1 MVSLISIR
9 IYQLYK
15 IIKIVQKDA
24 QTNTAVQKIIPS
36 ISLKEDFL
44 NIKVDLPPVG
54 LYCKGC
60 DDGISKGLFTK
71 SPKTGELILA
81 RARSIT
87 GGYDTPAGGKKWSY
101 TYYAFKSPLSE
112 LPLDNEL
119 VIPGDIFLLEAI
131 YADVGTIKKFTKSD
145 SNNKGILVNYTY
157 KK

>member
-1 MVSLISIR
+1 MIFHPL
-9 IYQLYK
+9 
-15 IIKIVQKDA
+15 
-24 QTNTAVQKIIPS
+24 
-36 ISLKEDFL
+36 DF
-44 NIKVDLPPVG
+44 
-54 LYCKGC
+54 YCKGC

-87 GGYDTPAGGKKWSY
+87 GGYDTPAGRKKMELY
-101 TYYAFKSPLSE
+101 IYYAFKSPLSE

-131 YADVGTIKKFTKSD
+131 YADVDTIKKFTKSD

-157 KK
+157 KKINRKITKEGIKNTHIRSESNI

>member
-1 MVSLISIR
+1 MSSLCKSNPLQYLIGFPYFYSH
-9 IYQLYK
+9 LST
-15 IIKIVQKDA
+15 VQNNKNSPEGCA
-24 QTNTAVQKIIPS
+24 NKYCRTKIIPS

-87 GGYDTPAGGKKWSY
+87 GGYDTPAGGKNGVIHIMPL
-101 TYYAFKSPLSE
+101 KS
-112 LPLDNEL
+112 
-119 VIPGDIFLLEAI
+119 
-131 YADVGTIKKFTKSD
+131 TI
-145 SNNKGILVNYTY
+145 
-157 KK
+157 